1 MGDYNNMFQ
10 SLRISENGS
19 PVYAGTGGG
28 GMRVQGQVPQG
39 MTKPA
44 PGPPPGHPHPHPGMA
59 MMRGSPQPTNNGNN
73 KPIHYHSMSTGS
85 NPQQQ
90 AAAAMM
96 MMNQQQQQQRQAPPG
111 SNYSPT
117 HSISGVSQHSGSR
130 ASLTGGGAAGNYG
143 HSQLVYENLDYYGGD
158 NGNG

>member
-39 MTKPA
+39 MTKPS

-96 MMNQQQQQQRQAPPG
+96 MMNQQQQQQRQAPSG

-130 ASLTGGGAAGNYG
+130 ASLTGGAAGNYG